1 MSGMGKERKR
11 TGDISN
17 RVERFE
23 MGGFSGDLS
32 HTRRVLG
39 APGLRSER
47 GPVGKTGE
55 ERKIL
60 MGPEKGKDST
70 KEFEKALALKGDR
83 KYVLRLYVTGTT
95 PKSVSAIR
103 NIRKICDE
111 HLKGAYDLEVIDIY
125 QQPVLAKGE
134 QIIAAPTL
142 LKKLPLPLRRFIG
155 DMSNTEQI
163 LLGLDFRAKKK

>member
-1 MSGMGKERKR
+1 
-11 TGDISN
+11 
-17 RVERFE
+17 V
-23 MGGFSGDLS
+23 
-32 HTRRVLG
+32 
-39 APGLRSER
+39 A
-47 GPVGKTGE
+47 VGKAGE

-60 MGPEKGKDST
+60 MEPKKRKNST
-70 KEFEKALALKGDR
+70 TAKEFEKALALKGDR

-95 PKSVSAIR
+95 PRSASAIR

-142 LKKLPLPLRRFIG
+142 LKKLPLPLKRFIG
-155 DMSNTEQI
+155 DMSNTEKI
-163 LLGLDFRAKKK
+163 LLGLDLRLKKK